1 MTARIRERPSARS
14 AGALTTFFIC
24 MGGVVAWASAPATA
38 QEPPG
43 TQAATTASALLAASC
58 SGCHAE
64 QVAEDG
70 PTSLYGRNAADIRTE
85 LLAFKS
91 GEREGTVMNRIA
103 RGYSELEIELLSNYI
118 AAQWPIN

>member
-24 MGGVVAWASAPATA
+24 MGGVVASASATA

-43 TQAATTASALLAASC
+43 TQAATTAFALLAASC

-64 QVAEDG
+64 QVSEDG
-70 PTSLYGRNAADIRTE
+70 STSLYGRNAADIRTE

-118 AAQWPIN
+118 AAQWPID